1 MTQTSTRPSYKTP
14 SIRAK
19 DTRWHIVDA
28 QDQVLGRVASRIARV
43 LQGKHEATFTPHWD
57 SGDRVIVIN
66 ADKIRL
72 TGNKLVDK
80 KYRNYTGFI
89 GGLKETSAGELL
101 QRRPEDLIRRAVRGM
116 LPKNVLATHILKNM
130 KVYAGTE
137 HPHTAQK
144 PTKLELQ

>member
-14 SIRAK
+14 SIRAAG
-19 DTRWHIVDA
+19 TRWHIVDA

-80 KYRNYTGFI
+80 KYRDYTGYI
-89 GGLKETSAGELL
+89 GGLKEMSAGALL

-130 KVYAGTE
+130 KVYAGAE

>member
-14 SIRAK
+14 SIKANG
-19 DTRWHIVDA
+19 THWHLVDA
-28 QDQVLGRVASRIARV
+28 QDQVLGRIASRIARV
-43 LQGKHEATFTPHWD
+43 LQGKHQPSFTPHWD
-57 SGDRVIVIN
+57 SGDRVVVIN

-80 KYRNYTGFI
+80 KYRHYTGFI
-89 GGLKETSAGELL
+89 GGLKETSAGALL
-101 QRRPEDLIRRAVRGM
+101 QRKPEDLIRRAVRGM
-116 LPKNVLATHILKNM
+116 LPKTVLATHILKNM

-137 HPHTAQK
+137 HPHTAQM